1 MPRVIPRDVSL
12 AGRLHPLLPKLMGVC
27 RTLEA
32 SKRELRWLEDEI
44 LRLDARDSFRLLHR
58 YKVPFQPLPAKLV
71 KKVHNGLASA
81 SLPRGKW
88 EKLLLQKFVD
98 ERSKGTPL
106 SLVVGNSCHHVSIVM
121 RV

>member
-27 RTLEA
+27 RTVEA

-44 LRLDARDSFRLLHR
+44 LRLDARDSFRLLQR
-58 YKVPFQPLPAKLV
+58 YKVPFQPAKLV
-71 KKVHNGLASA
+71 KKVLNGHPSA

-88 EKLLLQKFVD
+88 EKCLLQKFVE

-106 SLVVGNSCHHVSIVM
+106 SLVVGN
-121 RV
+121 